1 MGGTRERNEKGR
13 KKESGE
19 LKATAE
25 PKNPRATGKHA
36 ASTGIQGTSV
46 KASTS
51 DAKRHNAYLQV
62 GLRSQDCP
70 GMGADVFG
78 HLLHVLSTPQI
89 ALVQDQDHL

>member
-46 KASTS
+46 
-51 DAKRHNAYLQV
+51 NAMTLEKNQE
-62 GLRSQDCP
+62 GQ
-70 GMGADVFG
+70 
-78 HLLHVLSTPQI
+78 HQ
-89 ALVQDQDHL
+89 